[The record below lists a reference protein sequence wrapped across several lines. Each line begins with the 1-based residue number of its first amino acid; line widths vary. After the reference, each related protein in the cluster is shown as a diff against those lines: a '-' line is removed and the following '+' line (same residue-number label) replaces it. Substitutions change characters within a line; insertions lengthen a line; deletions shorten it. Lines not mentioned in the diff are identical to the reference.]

1 MCVRVRCRFKVSRS
15 PQLKRRKSVRL
26 FIVLWQLGLHRRAHE
41 TPLSTYVSG
50 AIERQRLHVH
60 THQQPTTCQEISIEI
75 SRITSKR
82 SINWYLLSKE
92 LLYTSYLIEFRSIV
106 RSYTSVVH
114 EVDFSYIKL
123 HITLKRNGKK
133 SLNDCRRLPSWHIKL
148 TINLFI
154 FHLSID

>member
-1 MCVRVRCRFKVSRS
+1 MRTRLHYPRAFLGRFLIRFRS
-15 PQLKRRKSVRL
+15 FLTRTCG
-26 FIVLWQLGLHRRAHE
+26 WE
-41 TPLSTYVSG
+41 TTRPK
-50 AIERQRLHVH
+50 IERQNLLVH
-60 THQQPTTCQEISIEI
+60 KHQQSTTYQEISIEI

-123 HITLKRNGKK
+123 LRYVWLFIVKFNASSIWRWWLR
-133 SLNDCRRLPSWHIKL
+133 I
-148 TINLFI
+148 INLI
-154 FHLSID
+154 FVKVVANSVHLDIDLYYA